1 MSLMAILS
9 LGLAAPAAE
18 VRGVIV
24 KVDPKNHEVVIEARG
39 RGMRGR
45 EFTFVL
51 SKETEFRRGKETARE
66 ADLSPGERI
75 RVVYENDPGNRRAVR
90 VTIQGAALAELA
102 KPAPANDIKPGPS
115 DIRPGPNDIKPG
127 PNDIKPGPNDANTVS
142 GVLRRVALT
151 DREIVVVGP
160 NPAGRAEKENT
171 IFVPESAKITKDQK
185 PIRLDD
191 LKEGEQVTVQIEK
204 DAHEIAAKSI
214 QVGAMV
220 ANPKM
225 TNPGPRGDRIE
236 KARRILQIIDG
247 FLSGMDRP

>member
-1 MSLMAILS
+1 MRREICSLIGIVA
-9 LGLAAPAAE
+9 LGVAAPAAE
-18 VRGVIV
+18 VRGIIV

-45 EFTFVL
+45 EFTL
-51 SKETEFRRGKETARE
+51 TLDKETEFRKGKEAARE
-66 ADLSPGERI
+66 ADLTPGERVRI
-75 RVVYENDPGNRRAVR
+75 VYENDAGTRRALR
-90 VTIQGAALAELA
+90 ITIQGAALAELA
-102 KPAPANDIKPGPS
+102 KPAPPAAPVPAPGNDV
-115 DIRPGPNDIKPG
+115 
-127 PNDIKPGPNDANTVS
+127 KPGPNDANTVS
-142 GVLRRVALT
+142 GVLRRLALT

-160 NPAGRAEKENT
+160 NPAGKAEKETT
-171 IFVPESAKITKDQK
+171 IFVPEAAKITKDQK
-185 PIRLDD
+185 TLHLDD

-236 KARRILQIIDG
+236 KARRILKIIDG